1 MSHDQSAITCRRA
14 RTLFAAVRKRRMAA
28 RLAAGFASSQLLSLN
43 AISAFANLP
52 LRARINDRLAVAM
65 IAIDEA
71 IQICELEGNTAW
83 LASSLSVE
91 IVAAYDQV
99 NCIMKTISD

>member
-1 MSHDQSAITCRRA
+1 MSRTPSAATRQ
-14 RTLFAAVRKRRMAA
+14 RTLAVFAATRKRRMAA
-28 RLAAGFASSQLLSLN
+28 RLAAGCPSNRLLSLN
-43 AISAFANLP
+43 ALAAFANLP
-52 LRARINDRLAVAM
+52 LRARLNDRLAAAM
-65 IAIDEA
+65 IAMDEA
-71 IQICELEGNTAW
+71 IQMCELEGDTAW